1 MLDPNF
7 VKEAPSCLDFTKKG
21 LHHPVVCI
29 EAS

>member
-7 VKEAPSCLDFTKKG
+7 VKGAPSCLDFTRKG
-21 LHHPVVCI
+21 LSYPIVCN